1 MMPNNAPII
10 TPNPVHGKPFSRTS
24 ESSAYQL
31 QVPIFSEI
39 ANEHGRVEAGYILKL
54 IDVAGCIPAKRHLG
68 PEFDPVTASL
78 DRMDFYAP
86 VNPWEICLLDAKMT
100 RVWKTSMETR
110 VVVTAW
116 DFRTSEIR
124 LIATAYM
131 VTVGVKNQGTEKIS
145 VDEMP
150 LLQAI
155 TPEDKMLQH
164 SADVR
169 KQYRAFES
177 TRTRFIG
184 LAEEEDA
191 PAITE
196 AIMTFKEGNGLAKLV
211 FGGVILSQIYNT
223 ARQAAITHVGD
234 NHVVC
239 ARQDRMDFLQPAHI
253 GETLRAK
260 AQITKTWNAS
270 MEVQVECEAISLE
283 GETRVVA
290 TTYFVFVRLNAETG
304 TPTTVKPWEPK
315 TPRQIEREKMAI
327 ARRRLREDEAAH
339 FSMSL

>member
-1 MMPNNAPII
+1 MPNSPVI
-10 TPNPVHGKPFSRTS
+10 TPLPVEGQPFSKTAD
-24 ESSAYQL
+24 SSAFQL
-31 QVPIFSEI
+31 QVPISSET
-39 ANEHGRVEAGYILKL
+39 ANEHGRVDAGYILKL

-68 PEFDPVTASL
+68 PLLDPVTASL

-86 VNPWEICLLDAKMT
+86 VHPWEICSLDAKMT

-116 DFRTSEIR
+116 NFRTSQTR

-131 VTVGVKNQGTEKIS
+131 VTVAVKNHGGEKVGANAI
-145 VDEMP
+145 P

-177 TRTRFIG
+177 SRTRFIP
-184 LAEEEDA
+184 LVDDEDM
-191 PAITE
+191 PAMTQ
-196 AIMTFKEGNGLAKLV
+196 ASMTFKEGNGLGEMV
-211 FGGVILSQIYNT
+211 FGGVILSQIYES

-239 ARQDRMDFLQPAHI
+239 ARQDRMDFIQPAHI
-253 GETLRAK
+253 GEILQAK
-260 AQITKTWNAS
+260 AVVTKTWQSS
-270 MEVQVECEAISLE
+270 MEVQVECHSITPT
-283 GETRVVA
+283 GQVRMVA
-290 TTYFVFVRLNAETG
+290 TTYFVFVRLDSQTG
-304 TPTTVKPWEPK
+304 SPTTVQPWIPK
-315 TPRQIEREKMAI
+315 TPRQQEREQMAI

-339 FSMSL
+339 FGNSL